1 MVCAREFRSLRWLLP
16 IVVTALLAGLP
27 AAADE
32 DPPQAPPD
40 PTPTAV
46 PGSLAAAAAGIRLQT
61 GAEGDS
67 GALVITDQN
76 LKAVGAGAAVSQGS
90 AATVQPGAQGAAPQS
105 GVAAAPAPANAN
117 DLAARLL
124 AQQARVDELATKL
137 QSMDEQLAAPPTD
150 PHYPKIDTAP
160 QFRAPGVID
169 PARGQRDALA
179 AELEAERGKLEAL
192 RAEAAKG
199 GVTITKAPNEAP
211 TPTK

>member
-1 MVCAREFRSLRWLLP
+1 MLCARRSRSLGWVSA
-16 IVVTALLAGLP
+16 IVVTALLAVLP
-27 AAADE
+27 AVADE
-32 DPPQAPPD
+32 EPQQAPPA

-61 GAEGDS
+61 GGEGDS

-76 LKAVGAGAAVSQGS
+76 LKSVGAGATISQGS
-90 AATVQPGAQGAAPQS
+90 AVGAQPGALVAAPQAQ
-105 GVAAAPAPANAN
+105 VAPVPAGAN
-117 DLAARLL
+117 DLALRLM
-124 AQQARVDELATKL
+124 AQQARVDELAAQL

-150 PHYPKIDTAP
+150 PHYPKIDNAP
-160 QFRAPGVID
+160 QFRAPGVVD

-179 AELEAERGKLEAL
+179 AVLDEERGKLEAL

-199 GVTITKAPNEAP
+199 GVTLTKAPNEAA

>member
-1 MVCAREFRSLRWLLP
+1 MVCARRSRSLGWVSA
-16 IVVTALLAGLP
+16 IVVTALLAVLP
-27 AAADE
+27 AVADE
-32 DPPQAPPD
+32 EPQQAPPA

-61 GAEGDS
+61 GGEGDS

-76 LKAVGAGAAVSQGS
+76 LKSVGAGATISQGS
-90 AATVQPGAQGAAPQS
+90 AVGAQPGALVVAPQAQ
-105 GVAAAPAPANAN
+105 VAPVPAGAN
-117 DLAARLL
+117 DLALRLM
-124 AQQARVDELATKL
+124 AQQARVDELAAQL

-150 PHYPKIDTAP
+150 PHYPKIDNAP
-160 QFRAPGVID
+160 QFRAPGVVD

-179 AELEAERGKLEAL
+179 AVLDEERGKLEAL

-199 GVTITKAPNEAP
+199 GVTLTKAPNEAA

>member
-1 MVCAREFRSLRWLLP
+1 MLCARRSRSLGWVSA
-16 IVVTALLAGLP
+16 IVVTALLAVLP
-27 AAADE
+27 AVADE
-32 DPPQAPPD
+32 EPQQAPPA

-61 GAEGDS
+61 GGEGDS

-76 LKAVGAGAAVSQGS
+76 LKSVGAGATISQGS
-90 AATVQPGAQGAAPQS
+90 AVGAQPGALVAAPQAQ
-105 GVAAAPAPANAN
+105 VASVPAGAN
-117 DLAARLL
+117 DLALRLM
-124 AQQARVDELATKL
+124 AQQARVDELAAQL

-150 PHYPKIDTAP
+150 PHYPKIDNAP
-160 QFRAPGVID
+160 QFRAPGVVD

-179 AELEAERGKLEAL
+179 AVLDEERGKLEAL

-199 GVTITKAPNEAP
+199 GVTLTKAPNEAA

>member
-1 MVCAREFRSLRWLLP
+1 VSA
-16 IVVTALLAGLP
+16 IVVTALLAVLP
-27 AAADE
+27 AVADE
-32 DPPQAPPD
+32 EPQQAPPA

-61 GAEGDS
+61 GGEGDS

-76 LKAVGAGAAVSQGS
+76 LKSVGAGATISQGS
-90 AATVQPGAQGAAPQS
+90 AVGAQPGALVAAPQAQ
-105 GVAAAPAPANAN
+105 VAPVPAGAN
-117 DLAARLL
+117 DLALRLM
-124 AQQARVDELATKL
+124 AQQARVDELAAQL

-150 PHYPKIDTAP
+150 PHYPKIDNAP
-160 QFRAPGVID
+160 QFRAPGVVD

-179 AELEAERGKLEAL
+179 AVLDEERGKLEAL

-199 GVTITKAPNEAP
+199 GVTLTKAPNEAA

>member
-1 MVCAREFRSLRWLLP
+1 MVCARRSRSLGWVSA
-16 IVVTALLAGLP
+16 IVVTALLAVLP
-27 AAADE
+27 AVADE
-32 DPPQAPPD
+32 EPQQAPPA

-61 GAEGDS
+61 GGEGDS

-76 LKAVGAGAAVSQGS
+76 LKSVGAGATISQGS
-90 AATVQPGAQGAAPQS
+90 AVGAQPGALVAAPQAQ
-105 GVAAAPAPANAN
+105 VAPVPAGAN
-117 DLAARLL
+117 DLALRLM
-124 AQQARVDELATKL
+124 AQQARVDELAAQL

-150 PHYPKIDTAP
+150 PHYPKIDNAP
-160 QFRAPGVID
+160 QFRAPGVVD

-179 AELEAERGKLEAL
+179 AVLDEERGKLEAL

-199 GVTITKAPNEAP
+199 GVTLTKAPNEAA